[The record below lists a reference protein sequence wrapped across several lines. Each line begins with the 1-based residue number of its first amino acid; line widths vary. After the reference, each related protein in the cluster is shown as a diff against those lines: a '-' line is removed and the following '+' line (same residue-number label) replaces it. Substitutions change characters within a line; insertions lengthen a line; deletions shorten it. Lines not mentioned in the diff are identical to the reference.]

1 LCLGRVTPSIVSRES
16 RGRLCL
22 ESHPFNCVF
31 ESHVVRLRLESHPF
45 DRLLRVT
52 SSDCFSGVT
61 SSDYV
66 SKVDCL
72 LRVTPSD
79 CLLRIA
85 SSKSH
90 FVRLFLERHF
100 DCSSDCFSGV
110 TSSDCLLRV
119 ASSDCFFVRL
129 YLESHGFDR
138 GLRVSRESHVRDCCL
153 ERGLSPNP
161 FVHVAFDTGFDGS
174 RMHLLG

>member
-1 LCLGRVTPSIVSRES
+1 VSRES

-79 CLLRIA
+79 CLLGIA
-85 SSKSH
+85 SSESH
-90 FVRLFLERHF
+90 FVRLFLGNRFVRESLRLIV
-100 DCSSDCFSGV
+100 SWESLRPRV
-110 TSSDCLLRV
+110 TSSDCLSSHFVRESLRPRV
-119 ASSDCFFVRL
+119 TSSDCFL
-129 YLESHGFDR
+129 GIASSESHF
-138 GLRVSRESHVRDCCL
+138 V
-153 ERGLSPNP
+153 GLSLENR
-161 FVHVAFDTGFDGS
+161 FVQESLRPIVS
-174 RMHLLG
+174 